1 MSTRPTDTRPS
12 LLPPQATELE
22 RDIEQATVRATAIP
36 TPMDT
41 VWNADTCPPALL
53 GWLAWAVS
61 VDEWDPSWPDDVKRD
76 AIKTAPLLHKRKGTL
91 WSLENALNQFG
102 LQTNVRE
109 WWDASPMGAPGTFE
123 VVIEPE
129 EESYETI
136 GSTLT
141 PLFYQQM
148 KRVIDS
154 NKPVSR
160 SYKMSIAMKMPT
172 RLLAANIFNAAQ
184 ALATDGHLKPF
195 GISNFETP
203 LGMGGLFTPSQS
215 INSSGALSPL
225 GAASNTSIQTP
236 GIFGIASAISTSGT
250 LQ

>member
-1 MSTRPTDTRPS
+1 MRTTDTTAS

-22 RDIEQATVRATAIP
+22 RDIEQVMARMAGVP
-36 TPMDT
+36 TPMGDI
-41 VWNADTCPPALL
+41 WNHETCPANLL
-53 GWLAWAVS
+53 GFLAWGLG
-61 VDEWDPSWPDDVKRD
+61 VDEWDATWNEQIQREAVR
-76 AIKTAPLLHKRKGTL
+76 IAPLLSQRKGTV
-91 WSLENALNQFG
+91 WSLQNALNQFG
-102 LQTNVRE
+102 VGTQVKE
-109 WWDASPMGAPGTFE
+109 WWATNPMGAPGTFE
-123 VVIEPE
+123 VITELK
-129 EESYETI
+129 EESYATI
-136 GSTLT
+136 GPALT
-141 PLFYQQM
+141 PIFFDQL

-160 SYKMSIAMKMPT
+160 SYKMSVAIAM
-172 RLLAANIFNAAQ
+172 LVSLQVGNFFSAAQ
-184 ALATDGHLKPF
+184 ALSTEGDLKPF

-203 LGMGGLFTPSQS
+203 LGMGGLFTPSQA